1 MKAMLGFAMAELE
14 KMGIKDFVDSRT
26 TDLQFMRYRMEFND
40 DYLIYNYTLNAF
52 SFLLVAFV
60 SV

>member
-1 MKAMLGFAMAELE
+1 MAELE
-14 KMGIKDFVDSRT
+14 KMGIKELVDSRT